1 MPLLRIMRRADDF
14 TQDAVVNIDDAVK
27 AVRQRRV
34 MAGNDQGGAALP
46 ATLLQQVHDHGAGK
60 FVQRSGRFVGQDD
73 GGTRS
78 QGAGDRDAQPLTR
91 AQLDGAVTIEF
102 AQPDAGQQFAGAGA
116 AFT

>member
-1 MPLLRIMRRADDF
+1 MQN
-14 TQDAVVNIDDAVK
+14 TVVNIDDAVK

-34 MAGNDQGGAALP
+34 MAGNDQSSAALP
-46 ATLLQQVHDHGAGK
+46 ATLLQQVHDDLARPR
-60 FVQRSGRFVGQDD
+60 VEGRGRLVGQDD

-78 QGAGDRDAQPLTR
+78 QGAGDRNTQPLTR